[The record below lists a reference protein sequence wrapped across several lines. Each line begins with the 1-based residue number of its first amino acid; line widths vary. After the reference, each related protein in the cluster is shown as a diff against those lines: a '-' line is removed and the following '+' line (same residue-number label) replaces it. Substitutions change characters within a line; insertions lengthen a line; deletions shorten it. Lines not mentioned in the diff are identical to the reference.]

1 LAFRQFWDP
10 LLIFATIKVSDF
22 RFGITSDLV
31 YNLGSMSS
39 VLTATFRTKFGGEVG
54 LDKYWDLLIIFAAV
68 EKFGTQ
74 LEFDECAK
82 NNFQF
87 LNFGTL

>member
-1 LAFRQFWDP
+1 
-10 LLIFATIKVSDF
+10 
-22 RFGITSDLV
+22 
-31 YNLGSMSS
+31 MSS